1 MKVRLLKDWSFHKK
15 GDTVEVFE
23 PTGLNWLL
31 NGIAEEPVE
40 ARSLDVEEAVSRQ
53 PEAAERA
60 MQGRR
65 RKP

>member
-23 PTGLNWLL
+23 PMGRNWIFT
-31 NGIAEEPVE
+31 GIAEEPSE
-40 ARSLDVEEAVSRQ
+40 ARSLDVEDTVSRQ
-53 PEAAERA
+53 PETAERA
-60 MQGRR
+60 VMGRR